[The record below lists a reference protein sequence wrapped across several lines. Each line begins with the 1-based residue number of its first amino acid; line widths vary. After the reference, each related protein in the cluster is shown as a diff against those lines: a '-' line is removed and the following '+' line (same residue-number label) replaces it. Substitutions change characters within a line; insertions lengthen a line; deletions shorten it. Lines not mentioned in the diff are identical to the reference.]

1 MGHAVESM
9 SYAVDAQGR
18 GVPWHGLGKSKP
30 GGMSVSEALAMTPEI
45 AANVDAW
52 TIEAVSPDGS
62 RRIVID
68 ASQPIGAYVAN
79 VREAVVTSEGVRPEV
94 VLGVVTDSY
103 ELAQTRDQFRAVEQI
118 VGESGLI
125 VETAISLFSGRVN
138 TLLLRKPES
147 VQMAGDE
154 VVPYLLVV
162 NSFDGSR
169 ALTFATTPIRVV
181 CANTLAMADA
191 SRRTRSFALR
201 HTGDLASKL
210 DEARRAIGL
219 SDSYIDSLAKRAEQ
233 LARTKLGQ
241 GDLKR
246 LLVATFPMPERR
258 QNEDAPVFKRRE
270 LRTRETQLRVR
281 ELLKSADNLHEH
293 RDNAWGFVN
302 AVIEW
307 NDHELLGL
315 KPGKSDDVT
324 RTRAERRM
332 SKIALSDSEHV
343 ARANSAVDELLVV
356 A

>member
-1 MGHAVESM
+1 
-9 SYAVDAQGR
+9 
-18 GVPWHGLGKSKP
+18 
-30 GGMSVSEALAMTPEI
+30 MTPEL

-52 TIEAVSPDGS
+52 TIEAVSPDGT

-79 VREAVVTSEGVRPEV
+79 VREAVITDEGVKPEV

-118 VGESGLI
+118 VGESGLV
-125 VETAISLFSGRVN
+125 VETAISLFGGRVN
-138 TLLLRKPES
+138 TILLRRPEA

-169 ALTFATTPIRVV
+169 GLTFASTPIRVV
-181 CANTLAMADA
+181 CANTLRLAME
-191 SRRTRSFALR
+191 SGRTRSYVMR

-210 DEARRAIGL
+210 DDARRAMGM
-219 SDSYIDSLAKRAEQ
+219 SEHYITALAARAEQ
-233 LARTKLGQ
+233 LARTKLGK
-241 GDLKR
+241 GDLRR
-246 LLVATFPMPERR
+246 LLEATFPMPT
-258 QNEDAPVFKRRE
+258 QKANEDAPVFKRRE
-270 LRTRETQLRVR
+270 LRTRETQLKVR
-281 ELLKSADNLHEH
+281 ELLLTADNLAEH
-293 RDNAWGFVN
+293 RDNAWGYLN

-307 NDHELLGL
+307 EDHDANGF

-332 SKIALSDSEHV
+332 QKVALAESEHV
-343 ARANSAVDELLVV
+343 ASAQAAIEGVLTL